1 MTDAQEPFVMVP
13 EWVLDAGLSASA
25 IGVYCA
31 LRSYLNRRSGRC
43 NPSATTIGA
52 KVGLSHDQVQRY
64 IGSLERARAIRIV
77 YVPGKANQ
85 YGFLYQIPYAS
96 MRVVTSRTLRM
107 TLRIH
112 AYRTRRIR
120 RTREREE
127 EAKAALTLLDPG
139 MEKKLWDYYIELVD
153 PGPNYFFTH

>member
-1 MTDAQEPFVMVP
+1 MFP
-13 EWVLDAGLSASA
+13 
-25 IGVYCA
+25 
-31 LRSYLNRRSGRC
+31 GRLT
-43 NPSATTIGA
+43 ST
-52 KVGLSHDQVQRY
+52 S
-64 IGSLERARAIRIV
+64 
-77 YVPGKANQ
+77 
-85 YGFLYQIPYAS
+85 FLYQIPYAS

-112 AYRTRRIR
+112 AYRTRRTG
-120 RTREREE
+120 RTTEREE